1 MLQYKHMTLAIGGD
15 HQYLPCYAKSHN
27 VNTVQLK
34 KLLMLTNGIILAISG
49 HDTFRPLGNNLG
61 PLQMVYRTPNTMN
74 GVVICT
80 HLHLS
85 GIWQGS

>member
-1 MLQYKHMTLAIGGD
+1 MLQYKHMTLAIGAQ
-15 HQYLPCYAKSHN
+15 QYLPCYAKSHN
-27 VNTVQLK
+27 VNIFQLK

-49 HDTFRPLGNNLG
+49 HDTFRPLGIKLG
-61 PLQMVYRTPNTMN
+61 PLQKVYVTLNTIN